1 MPEITKP
8 MVDSRRKRFPAGA
21 GWVALAAAVVALGRG
36 LPGDTFFVGDPGVK
50 LIAARNAIAH
60 PGTPLQL
67 PLPTIGGER
76 VVFVE
81 PFFAIHGDHSHAV
94 TSEAFPLVSAP
105 LIALFHIRGA
115 YILPAL
121 GFLLS
126 LAACGWIASSL
137 DSRRSAAVAA
147 LAAGLGTPLL
157 FYGLEFWEHAPAA
170 GLAALAT
177 AAFIRADRD
186 LPGEAFAAG
195 LLFGVTVLLRPEALC
210 YVAAV
215 LGCSRLL
222 PVPARA
228 ASLGA
233 ATAGLSIAV
242 APLAA
247 YSLAHFG
254 TVIPPHIS
262 AHSALVTEGWLAGR
276 AHVLSVWLVPATPA
290 AAAVCAC
297 ASIGAVLCWQRH
309 AGGAAPWGRA
319 AVIAAAVAT
328 SALIARGTFEIRN
341 FWVVAPAAVVALA
354 WTPADPRRE
363 GRAFLVAVALV
374 DIALVVLTAPNDG
387 GGQWGPRYLLFAWVP
402 IAVLASDAIHATAR
416 QQAAGV
422 LMVALLCVAGGWT
435 QRTAYRNLRG
445 AKVTY
450 GRVLDLVLSEVPRQG
465 YAVTDLWWLDQVAAS
480 ATGERQMLFAANAE
494 SALDIMRRL
503 DRAGVPSVTVIR
515 SREESP
521 DTGTWS
527 DRTCYAEEGRREIQE
542 RALVAI
548 RLRRSCST
556 PR

>member
-1 MPEITKP
+1 MPQITKP
-8 MVDSRRKRFPAGA
+8 MGVSPRKRFPTCA
-21 GWVALAAAVVALGRG
+21 GWVALAATVVALGRG
-36 LPGDTFFVGDPGVK
+36 LPADTFFVGDPGVK
-50 LIAARNAIAH
+50 LAAARNAIAH
-60 PGTPLQL
+60 PGKPLEL

-94 TSEAFPLVSAP
+94 TSEVFPLVSAP
-105 LIALFHIRGA
+105 LIALFHMRGA

-121 GFLLS
+121 GFLMS

-137 DSRRSAAVAA
+137 DSRRSAAAAA

-195 LLFGVTVLLRPEALC
+195 LLFGVAVLLRPEALC

-215 LGCSRLL
+215 LGSSRLL
-222 PVPARA
+222 PVPPRA
-228 ASLGA
+228 ASLA
-233 ATAGLSIAV
+233 AVMAGLLIAV

-254 TVIPPHIS
+254 TVVPPHVS
-262 AHSALVTEGWLAGR
+262 AHSALVTEDWLAGR
-276 AHVLSVWLVPATPA
+276 AKVLSVWLLPATPA
-290 AAAVCAC
+290 AFAVCSC
-297 ASIGAVLCWQRH
+297 AVVGAVLCWQRQ

-319 AVIAAAVAT
+319 AVIAAAVAA
-328 SALIARGTFEIRN
+328 SVLIARGTIEIGN
-341 FWVVAPAAVVALA
+341 FWSAAPAAVVALA
-354 WTPADPRRE
+354 WTPADARRE
-363 GRAFLVAVALV
+363 GRAFLVAVALI

-387 GGQWGPRYLLFAWVP
+387 GGQWGPRYLLLACVP
-402 IAVLASDAIHATAR
+402 IAVLAADAIHAIAR
-416 QQAAGV
+416 QHVAGV
-422 LMVALLCVAGGWT
+422 LMVALLCVAGASI
-435 QRTAYRNLRG
+435 QRAAYRRLRG
-445 AKVTY
+445 TKVTY
-450 GRVLDLVLSEVPRQG
+450 GRVLDLVRSEVPRQG

-480 ATGERQMLFAANAE
+480 ATGERQILFAANAGT
-494 SALDIMRRL
+494 AFDIMRRL
-503 DRAGVPSVTVIR
+503 DQAGAPSVTVIR
-515 SREESP
+515 SREESA

-527 DRTCYAEEGRREIQE
+527 GRTCYVEEGRREIQE

-548 RLRRSCST
+548 RLRRSCPT